1 LIEEAFL
8 ISLLTAG
15 VRMATPILFAALGE
29 IFAERSGVMNLGLE
43 GIMLMGAL
51 GTFAGIY
58 HTGNIWIG
66 VLIGAITA
74 GLISL
79 PMAFMSITLGINQV
93 VVGLTIT
100 LLGTGLSSFL
110 CRTIFGIFGVP
121 PPIEGLKIVE
131 IPVLSQIPILGQILF
146 KHNMLVYLALILV
159 PICGIILFKT
169 TLGLKIRAVGENPQ
183 AADTLGINV
192 HHIRYL
198 CVIFG
203 GLMAGL
209 GGAYLT
215 LDVKVFQDLMTG
227 GRGWIALALVIF
239 GDWNPYK
246 TLIGALIFGCAIAL
260 QFKFQAVAGIIS
272 PQIWTMLP
280 YALTIIAFVGL
291 GRKASTPA
299 ALGIPYKRGGE

>member
-1 LIEEAFL
+1 MIEEAFL
-8 ISLLTAG
+8 ISLLAAG
-15 VRMATPILFAALGE
+15 VRMTTPILFAALGE
-29 IFAERSGVMNLGLE
+29 IFTERSGVMNLGLE

-58 HTGNIWIG
+58 HTGDIWFGI
-66 VLIGAITA
+66 LIGAIIA
-74 GLISL
+74 GFMSL
-79 PMAFMSITLGINQV
+79 PLAFMSVTLGINQV

-121 PPIEGLKIVE
+121 PPIKGLDIIEVP
-131 IPVLSQIPILGQILF
+131 ILSQIPILGSILF
-146 KHNMLVYLALILV
+146 KHNILVYLALILTF
-159 PICGIILFKT
+159 ICGFILFKT

-192 HHIRYL
+192 HRIRYL

-260 QFKFQAVAGIIS
+260 QFKFQAVVMIS
-272 PQIWTMLP
+272 PQIWTMVP
-280 YALTIIAFVGL
+280 YALTVIAFVGL

-299 ALGIPYKRGGE
+299 ALGIPYRRGGE